1 MERTWS
7 TYTVYVWQY
16 MRQRLF
22 FLVCVVENSVGG
34 GVKCFCRCGKTS
46 GGRQM
51 LILIRFEE
59 SRFDV

>member
-1 MERTWS
+1 
-7 TYTVYVWQY
+7 
-16 MRQRLF
+16 
-22 FLVCVVENSVGG
+22 VGG